1 MVLKIPFQR
10 YIIRPQD
17 IKFAVVKWKINF
29 CSCYVTA
36 DQGGQKN
43 RNGKTIAILFH
54 HVFY

>member
-17 IKFAVVKWKINF
+17 IKFAVAKWKIIF